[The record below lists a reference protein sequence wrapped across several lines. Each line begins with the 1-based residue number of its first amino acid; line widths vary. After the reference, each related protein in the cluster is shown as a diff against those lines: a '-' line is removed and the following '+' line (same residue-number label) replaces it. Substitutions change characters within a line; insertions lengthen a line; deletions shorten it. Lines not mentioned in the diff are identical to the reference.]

1 MYKAFF
7 FISILIFPVS
17 CKKDN
22 TTYFFPKYED
32 IQGTWNLQSVSWD
45 SSGVRITRTIPFD
58 RMVVHDNLDY
68 QIYMDHTKPVE
79 DGTINIITQTSD
91 KLVLYFYAEYP
102 SYSSFAGSHIFG
114 SSNVE
119 LVSLSAREMVFIT
132 INAGYG
138 EYSDWVITF
147 KR

>member
-17 CKKDN
+17 CKKNN
-22 TTYFFPKYED
+22 TTNLLPKYEN
-32 IQGTWNLQSVSWD
+32 IQGTWNLESVSWD
-45 SSGVRITRTIPFD
+45 SSGVRITRTIPYD
-58 RMVVHDNLDY
+58 RMVVNDNLDY
-68 QIYMDHTKPVE
+68 QIYMNQTKPVE

-91 KLVLYFYAEYP
+91 ELVLYFYAQYP

-114 SSNVE
+114 NSNVE
-119 LVSLSAREMVFIT
+119 LLSLSAREMIFIT
-132 INAGYG
+132 IDAGYG
-138 EYSDWVITF
+138 EYSDRVITF